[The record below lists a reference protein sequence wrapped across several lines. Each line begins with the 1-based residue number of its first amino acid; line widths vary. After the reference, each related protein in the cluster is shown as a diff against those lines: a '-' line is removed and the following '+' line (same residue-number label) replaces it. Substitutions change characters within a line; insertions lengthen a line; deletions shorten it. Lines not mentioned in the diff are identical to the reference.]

1 MPWEQWEDYIK
12 WLFDFEYKKLGIPTP
27 DIVIYLKVDPEISQH
42 LMTNRY
48 AGDDSKKDIHEKN
61 MEYLNQ
67 SQKAANF
74 CVQRLNWKTVEC
86 CCNGKIKSIEEIH
99 NEVKE
104 IISSIIFSK

>member
-48 AGDDSKKDIHEKN
+48 AGDDSKKDIHEKKYGIS
-61 MEYLNQ
+61 ESKSKS
-67 SQKAANF
+67 SQF
-74 CVQRLNWKTVEC
+74 LRST
-86 CCNGKIKSIEEIH
+86 IKLE
-99 NEVKE
+99 NC
-104 IISSIIFSK
+104 